1 LKKADIII
9 VNINKSN
16 LLPIHDFSIV
26 PNLVYS
32 GDGQDVETVIIDGK
46 IVMEKRKI
54 ITVNEEEILAKA
66 QKAAERI
73 VSKIGID
80 KKLKSKWPI
89 E

>member
-1 LKKADIII
+1 M
-9 VNINKSN
+9 
-16 LLPIHDFSIV
+16 LPIHDFSIV